1 MRLSLSPKTILA
13 FLFLT
18 SAAAFG
24 IVYWLKAIHPFET
37 TDNTYLKSHLS
48 LISSKETG
56 YVKEVL
62 FEDNQK
68 VMPGDLLV
76 VIDDHDFQ
84 AKVAQAEAQ
93 VLMETAHIKTL
104 ETEKH
109 TQSAKIHQ
117 EEANITAAEADL
129 ERAAKDTKRFDE
141 LAVSGFVSAQS
152 RDAAESTHK
161 QAAARREKTRSAR
174 LEAQSELASFDA
186 RIDETRAKLK
196 AAQSALELA
205 RINLANTRI
214 MAPIAGIMG
223 NRNVQVG
230 QLVKPGSVL
239 AYLIPAD
246 GLFVEANFKETQ
258 IGRMQKGQLVD
269 ILIDA
274 YPDKQF
280 EGTVDSFAPAS
291 GSEFSLL
298 PAENATGNF
307 TKVVRRVPVKILF
320 SSDIDLSRLK
330 PGLSAEVKVRVG
342 AGRLP
347 W

>member
-1 MRLSLSPKTILA
+1 MRFSLFPRTLLIL
-13 FLFLT
+13 LIIV
-18 SAAAFG
+18 SAIAG
-24 IVYWLKAIHPFET
+24 GTMYWLKAIHPFET

-48 LISSKETG
+48 LVSPKETG

-93 VLMETAHIKTL
+93 VLIETAHIHTL
-104 ETEKH
+104 ETEKR
-109 TQSAKIHQ
+109 TQSAKVRQ
-117 EEANITAAEADL
+117 QEANIAAAEADL
-129 ERAAKDTKRFDE
+129 ERAAKDTKRFGN
-141 LAVSGFVSAQS
+141 LAAEGAVSAQT
-152 RDAAESTHK
+152 RDAAEAALK
-161 QAAARREKTRSAR
+161 QAAAQREKTLSAR
-174 LEAQSELASFDA
+174 LEAESELASLEA

-205 RINLANTRI
+205 RIDLANTRI
-214 MAPIAGIMG
+214 VAPIAGVIG
-223 NRNVQVG
+223 NRSVQVG

-239 AYLIPAD
+239 AYLIPID

-258 IGRMQKGQLVD
+258 IGRMQPGQPVD

-274 YPDKQF
+274 YPDSRF
-280 EGTVDSFAPAS
+280 EGMVDSFAPAS

-298 PAENATGNF
+298 PPENATGNF
-307 TKVVRRVPVKILF
+307 TKIVRRVPVKIRF
-320 SSDIDLSRLK
+320 KPGTDLGRLR
-330 PGLSAEVKVRVG
+330 PGLSTVVKVRVG
-342 AGRLP
+342 
-347 W
+347 

>member
-1 MRLSLSPKTILA
+1 MRPSLSPRTILI
-13 FLFLT
+13 LLILT
-18 SAAAFG
+18 SAIAVG

-48 LISSKETG
+48 LISPKETG
-56 YVKEVL
+56 YVTEVL

-104 ETEKH
+104 ETEKR
-109 TQSAKIHQ
+109 TQSAKISQ
-117 EEANITAAEADL
+117 EEANIAVAEADL
-129 ERAAKDTKRFDE
+129 ERAAKDTKRFGNLAADG
-141 LAVSGFVSAQS
+141 AVSVQT
-152 RDAAESTHK
+152 RDTAESTHK
-161 QAAARREKTRSAR
+161 QAAARRDKTRSAR
-174 LEAQSELASFDA
+174 LEAESELASREA
-186 RIDETRAKLK
+186 RIDETRARLK
-196 AAQSALELA
+196 AVQSALELA
-205 RINLANTRI
+205 RIDLTNTRI
-214 MAPIAGIMG
+214 VAPIAGIMG
-223 NRNVQVG
+223 NRSVQVG

-239 AYLIPAD
+239 SYLIPTD

-258 IGRMQKGQLVD
+258 IGRMQPGQLVD
-269 ILIDA
+269 IRVDA
-274 YPDKQF
+274 YPDSWF

-307 TKVVRRVPVKILF
+307 TKIVRRVPVKILF
-320 SSDIDLSRLK
+320 RPGTDLSRLK
-330 PGLSAEVKVRVG
+330 PGLSTVVKVRVG
-342 AGRLP
+342 
-347 W
+347 